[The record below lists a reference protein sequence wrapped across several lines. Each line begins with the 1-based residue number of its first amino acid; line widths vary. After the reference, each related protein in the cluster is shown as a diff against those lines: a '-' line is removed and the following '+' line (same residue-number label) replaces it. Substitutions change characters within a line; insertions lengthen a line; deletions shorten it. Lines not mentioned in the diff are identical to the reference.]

1 MKTEIFDIHGKK
13 GKSIELPKA
22 FSEKIRE
29 DLVYKALEAGKT
41 QQPYSPSL
49 VAGKQHSASGKI
61 IRRRHVW
68 KSGYGRGAS
77 RVPRKVLSRKG
88 SQFNWVA
95 AEISSV
101 RGGRR
106 AHPPKTIKMVNTKKI
121 NKKEM
126 MVALK
131 SALAATTSKKEVAKR
146 YERLTEKEL
155 GKIPFI
161 VESKITSLKVQEF
174 LSSLKKILGE
184 NLFPIA
190 MKNKKVRSGKGKLRG
205 RKYKK
210 SAGALIVTG
219 DKEKIKGSSF
229 DVKNVNGLGISDLAM
244 GGLGRL
250 TIYTEEAIKELDKK
264 FTGGKSQ

>member
-1 MKTEIFDIHGKK
+1 MKTEIFDIEGKK

-22 FSEKIRE
+22 FSGKIRE

-41 QQPYSPSL
+41 MQPYAPSL

-77 RVPRKVLSRKG
+77 RVPRKTLSRKG

-126 MVALK
+126 NVALK
-131 SALAATTSKKEVAKR
+131 SALAATISKKDIANR

-155 GKIPFI
+155 TRIPFV
-161 VESKITSLKVQEF
+161 VESKITSLKVKEF
-174 LSSLKKILGE
+174 ISSLEKILGE
-184 NLFPIA
+184 NLFSIA
-190 MKNKKVRSGKGKLRG
+190 IKNKKIRAGKGKLRG

-210 SAGALIVTG
+210 SAGVLIVTG
-219 DKEKIKGSSF
+219 KKEKIKGSSF
-229 DVKNVNGLGISDLAM
+229 DVKNMNSLGIDDLAR

-250 TIYTEEAIKELDKK
+250 TIYTETAIKEIGEKIK
-264 FTGGKSQ
+264 